1 MAKGQRERRGLGGQE
16 DRSCQRRREAG
27 GVDRG
32 SGHTGF
38 RTDRVLSRP
47 LRDRASEDRLAFGC
61 RGVGT
66 RTGGRGLGT
75 APDWCRLEG
84 TREREAGH
92 RLPSPWNLLRDIAE
106 VARRS
111 LGSML
116 AGRSIDSWA
125 GSWTGK
131 RASVGK
137 LVTREQSPE
146 FRRQRSPRLIH
157 QSRPLCCDRCAVTA
171 GC

>member
-1 MAKGQRERRGLGGQE
+1 M
-16 DRSCQRRREAG
+16 
-27 GVDRG
+27 
-32 SGHTGF
+32 
-38 RTDRVLSRP
+38 
-47 LRDRASEDRLAFGC
+47 
-61 RGVGT
+61 
-66 RTGGRGLGT
+66 GT

-146 FRRQRSPRLIH
+146 FRRQR
-157 QSRPLCCDRCAVTA
+157 CAQANSSVTA
-171 GC
+171 AVL